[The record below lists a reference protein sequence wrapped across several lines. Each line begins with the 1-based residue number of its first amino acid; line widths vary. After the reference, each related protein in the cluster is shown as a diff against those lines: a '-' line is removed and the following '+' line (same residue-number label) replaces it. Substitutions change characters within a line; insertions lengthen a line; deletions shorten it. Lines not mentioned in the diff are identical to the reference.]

1 MTKPTACRRA
11 ACCCGVA
18 HRHHAPR
25 SSRAEGAAAGELVL
39 EMPSIVSGPA
49 ERVAEELQA
58 QRARYR
64 ISYLLVADGDM
75 DAFVPVVDRLAGR

>member
-1 MTKPTACRRA
+1 
-11 ACCCGVA
+11 
-18 HRHHAPR
+18 
-25 SSRAEGAAAGELVL
+25 
-39 EMPSIVSGPA
+39 MPSIVSGPA